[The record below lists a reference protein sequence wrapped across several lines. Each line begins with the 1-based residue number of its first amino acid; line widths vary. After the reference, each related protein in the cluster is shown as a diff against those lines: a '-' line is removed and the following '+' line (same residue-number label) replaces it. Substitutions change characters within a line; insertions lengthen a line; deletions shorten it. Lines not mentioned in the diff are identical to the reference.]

1 MSTDTDDQVRQLIR
15 DGLARTPFPDDLAGR
30 SARAGRRALRRRRV
44 ATAFMAGTGVVAVLI
59 GVALHPWTQ
68 PDSNVQVVG
77 GAAAPAR
84 PGPGASNRQLQAEAQ
99 GYALDRLGVSISRTL
114 GSRRGGECAVYDLL
128 DAHGTSHRVV
138 LILQGDAPAYEPVYL
153 SQSFRLQQFVPDSD
167 DACGMRNSGNLRRV
181 SDDGT
186 EVPIGPP

>member
-15 DGLARTPFPDDLAGR
+15 AGLVRTPTPDDLAGR

-44 ATAFMAGTGVVAVLI
+44 ATALVAGTGAVAVFT
-59 GVALHPWTQ
+59 GVALHPWAQ
-68 PDSNVQVVG
+68 PDSSAQVVG
-77 GAAAPAR
+77 GSPATAR
-84 PGPGASNRQLQAEAQ
+84 PGPGASNGELQAEAQ
-99 GYALDRLGVSISRTL
+99 GYARDRLGVSISRTL
-114 GSRRGGECAVYDLL
+114 GSRRGGECAVYDVR
-128 DAHGTSHRVV
+128 DAHDTSHRVV

-167 DACGMRNSGNLRRV
+167 DACGMRSSGNLRRV

-186 EVPIGPP
+186 EVPVGPP